1 MTIRT
6 TARVAGPFSSAASTL
21 PFAFKVYKSTD
32 LRVVRKAPDGTPT
45 TLTMGVHYTV
55 ALSADQ
61 EASPGG
67 SATLLSPTPA
77 GHTVTVTTAMPA
89 LQLMDLTNQGG
100 FFPELLNDTAD
111 VLTILIQQLQ
121 ANGGGG
127 GGGPVNALDVSATLA
142 FPPGITNVQQ
152 ALDAVW
158 DQTNTGWQAKVGT
171 EAEIAVLAANGE
183 LLPNRLY
190 RSSDTNKV
198 WLSLSTTARL
208 LLAPEGGGGGGL
220 PAGFGN
226 AFLAWNP
233 TGTALQNVDL
243 RGDGAN
249 LIRATLPDFPA
260 VDTVQEALSALE
272 DTLIRGPQAI
282 WHLTE
287 SGMLAEEVGGTLAP
301 NRFHLSLDTGK
312 LWYANGGDLML
323 VAPVAGGVDPAA
335 LLAAVA
341 AAEAARDA
349 ASGSAT
355 AANTSA
361 TNAATSASTANTQA
375 NAANTSATNAA
386 TSATN
391 AANSASTATTQ
402 ATNAANSAS
411 AASGSASAANTSAS
425 NAGTSATTAT
435 TQAGIAT
442 TQATNASASAVLAGA
457 ARDQTLAAIGKK
469 VVVIGDSMAATHP
482 LQSDAWPTVWSAM
495 MRGVGAPVNVVDL
508 AIGGW
513 TYNKAN
519 TLVTHGANTMVQQAI
534 AENPAM
540 VIVNLGVNDLGLRV
554 EGRTLAQCQSDCNI
568 ALNALRAGL
577 PSAVIVVVSE
587 YLFDSA
593 NFPTPGTTLKNKGT
607 IPSLMQRK
615 TSGILNGLL
624 TSEILEDSC
633 SSTQRTNFAEWITL
647 DNYAKSHGAV
657 NANFALKAWR
667 AVRLGAVGMDGTHL
681 NMLGQRLLAGYA
693 LVAAQTVPAM
703 KALWPQISAD
713 QVGEWR
719 NPDTLFSALMGPVG
733 DGYIQSTGLSAVW
746 AHQLSKHWGGTPLA
760 RGDNWWAPSGGSVR
774 VWPQGGVTTDE
785 TVSPVIYWQMTGCL
799 PNEECSASIDGAAFY
814 TTYGAPWTDNRGD
827 SMGFLQ
833 AHSVYLPVGART
845 LRYKVGNEV
854 YGPFTLNI
862 GAKPSATVRPL
873 HRRASLSTSTITAAT
888 WTDISLATV
897 LDNEGAGSWSPYSVF
912 TVVTPGVYQINFAV
926 TAQRTSSNTAW
937 TYFTAAATINGTQE
951 LLGGTP
957 SHLGGVGSDV
967 LFRGSAGGGTL
978 RLAAGATVA
987 LSILSGHAGGTVTIS
1002 PGSANR
1008 STFLSLAYLGP

>member
-6 TARVAGPFSSAASTL
+6 TAREAGPFSSAASTL

-121 ANGGGG
+121 ANGPVNALDVSATLAFPPGITNVQQALDAMWGQTNTGWQAKAGTEAEIAVLAANGELLPNRLYRSSDTNKVWLSLSTTARLLLAPEGGGGG

-152 ALDAVW
+152 ALDAMW

-208 LLAPEGGGGGGL
+208 LLAPE
-220 PAGFGN
+220 
-226 AFLAWNP
+226 
-233 TGTALQNVDL
+233 
-243 RGDGAN
+243 
-249 LIRATLPDFPA
+249 
-260 VDTVQEALSALE
+260 
-272 DTLIRGPQAI
+272 
-282 WHLTE
+282 
-287 SGMLAEEVGGTLAP
+287 
-301 NRFHLSLDTGK
+301 
-312 LWYANGGDLML
+312 L
-323 VAPVAGGVDPAA
+323 VAEV
-335 LLAAVA
+335 LAAVA

-349 ASGSAT
+349 ASGSAS

-361 TNAATSASTANTQA
+361 TNAG
-375 NAANTSATNAA
+375 TSATTA
-386 TSATN
+386 TTQAGI
-391 AANSASTATTQ
+391 ATTQ
-402 ATNAANSAS
+402 ATNA
-411 AASGSASAANTSAS
+411 GTSATTATTQAGIATTQATNAGTS
-425 NAGTSATTAT
+425 ATTATTQAGIATTQATNAGTSATTAT

-719 NPDTLFSALMGPVG
+719 DPDTLFSALMDAVG
-733 DGYIQSTGLSAVW
+733 DGYIQRTGLSAVW
-746 AHQLSKHWGGTPLA
+746 SHQLSKHWGGTPLA
-760 RGDNWWAPSGGSVR
+760 RGDNWWAPSGGSVS
-774 VWPQGGVTTDE
+774 VWPRGGVTTDE

-799 PNEECSASIDGAAFY
+799 PNEECSASIDGGAFA

-833 AHSVYLPVGART
+833 AHSAYLPVGART

-926 TAQRTSSNTAW
+926 TAQRSSSSSSW

-951 LLGGTP
+951 LVGDTP
-957 SHLGGVGSDV
+957 SHLGSVGSDV
-967 LFRGSAGGGTL
+967 LFRGSTGGGTL

-1002 PGSANR
+1002 PGAGNR

>member
-121 ANGGGG
+121 ANGG
-127 GGGPVNALDVSATLA
+127 PVNALDVSATLA
-142 FPPGITNVQQ
+142 YPPGITNVQQ
-152 ALDAVW
+152 ALDAMW
-158 DQTNTGWQAKVGT
+158 GQTNTGWQAKVGT

-249 LIRATLPDFPA
+249 LIQATLPDFPA

-287 SGMLAEEVGGTLAP
+287 SGMLADEVGGTLAP

-355 AANTSA
+355 AAAASA
-361 TNAATSASTANTQA
+361 TAAGWDASTAAAHSSTA
-375 NAANTSATNAA
+375 ALMSGNAAA
-386 TSATN
+386 
-391 AANSASTATTQ
+391 
-402 ATNAANSAS
+402 SAS
-411 AASGSASAANTSAS
+411 AAAGSASAANTSAT
-425 NAGTSATTAT
+425 NAGTSATTATTPAGIATTQATNASASATTAT

-442 TQATNASASAVLAGA
+442 TQATNASASAVLAEA

-719 NPDTLFSALMGPVG
+719 NPDTLFSALMDAVG
-733 DGYIQSTGLSAVW
+733 DGYIQRTGLSAVW
-746 AHQLSKHWGGTPLA
+746 SHQLSKHWGGTPLA

-799 PNEECSASIDGAAFY
+799 PNEECSASIDGGAFA
-814 TTYGAPWTDNRGD
+814 TAYGAPWTDNRGD

-833 AHSVYLPVGART
+833 AHSAYLPAGART

-873 HRRASLSTSTITAAT
+873 HRRASLSTSSITAAT

-897 LDNEGAGSWSPYSVF
+897 LNNEGAGSWSPYSVF
-912 TVVTPGVYQINFAV
+912 TVVTPGVYQINFGV
-926 TAQRTSSNTAW
+926 TAQRSASSTAW

-951 LLGGTP
+951 LLGDTP
-957 SHLGGVGSDV
+957 SHLSGVGSDV
-967 LFRGSAGGGTL
+967 LFRGSTGGGTL

-1002 PGSANR
+1002 PGAGNR

>member
-6 TARVAGPFSSAASTL
+6 TAREAGPFSSAASTL

-121 ANGGGG
+121 ANGPVNALDVSATLAFPPGITNVQQALDAMWGQTNTGWQAKAGTEAEIAVLAANGELLPNRLYRSSDTNKVWLSLSTTARLLLAPEGGGGG

-152 ALDAVW
+152 ALDAMW

-208 LLAPEGGGGGGL
+208 LLAPE
-220 PAGFGN
+220 
-226 AFLAWNP
+226 
-233 TGTALQNVDL
+233 
-243 RGDGAN
+243 
-249 LIRATLPDFPA
+249 
-260 VDTVQEALSALE
+260 
-272 DTLIRGPQAI
+272 
-282 WHLTE
+282 
-287 SGMLAEEVGGTLAP
+287 
-301 NRFHLSLDTGK
+301 
-312 LWYANGGDLML
+312 L
-323 VAPVAGGVDPAA
+323 VAEV
-335 LLAAVA
+335 LAAVA

-349 ASGSAT
+349 ASGSAS

-361 TNAATSASTANTQA
+361 T
-375 NAANTSATNAA
+375 
-386 TSATN
+386 
-391 AANSASTATTQ
+391 
-402 ATNAANSAS
+402 
-411 AASGSASAANTSAS
+411 

-442 TQATNASASAVLAGA
+442 TQATNASASAVLAEA

-657 NANFALKAWR
+657 NANFALNAWR

-719 NPDTLFSALMGPVG
+719 NPDTLFSALMDAVG
-733 DGYIQSTGLSAVW
+733 DGYIQRTGLSAVW
-746 AHQLSKHWGGTPLA
+746 SHQLSKHWGGTPLA
-760 RGDNWWAPSGGSVR
+760 RGDNWWAPSGGSVS
-774 VWPQGGVTTDE
+774 VWPRGGVTTDE

-799 PNEECSASIDGAAFY
+799 PNEECSASIDGTAFN

-873 HRRASLSTSTITAAT
+873 HRRASLSTSTITVAT

-926 TAQRTSSNTAW
+926 TAQRSSSSSSW

-957 SHLGGVGSDV
+957 SHLGSVGSDV

-1002 PGSANR
+1002 PGAGNR

>member
-1 MTIRT
+1 
-6 TARVAGPFSSAASTL
+6 
-21 PFAFKVYKSTD
+21 
-32 LRVVRKAPDGTPT
+32 
-45 TLTMGVHYTV
+45 
-55 ALSADQ
+55 
-61 EASPGG
+61 
-67 SATLLSPTPA
+67 
-77 GHTVTVTTAMPA
+77 
-89 LQLMDLTNQGG
+89 
-100 FFPELLNDTAD
+100 
-111 VLTILIQQLQ
+111 
-121 ANGGGG
+121 
-127 GGGPVNALDVSATLA
+127 
-142 FPPGITNVQQ
+142 
-152 ALDAVW
+152 
-158 DQTNTGWQAKVGT
+158 
-171 EAEIAVLAANGE
+171 
-183 LLPNRLY
+183 
-190 RSSDTNKV
+190 
-198 WLSLSTTARL
+198 
-208 LLAPEGGGGGGL
+208 
-220 PAGFGN
+220 
-226 AFLAWNP
+226 
-233 TGTALQNVDL
+233 
-243 RGDGAN
+243 
-249 LIRATLPDFPA
+249 
-260 VDTVQEALSALE
+260 
-272 DTLIRGPQAI
+272 
-282 WHLTE
+282 
-287 SGMLAEEVGGTLAP
+287 MLAE
-301 NRFHLSLDTGK
+301 
-312 LWYANGGDLML
+312 
-323 VAPVAGGVDPAA
+323 
-335 LLAAVA
+335 
-341 AAEAARDA
+341 
-349 ASGSAT
+349 
-355 AANTSA
+355 
-361 TNAATSASTANTQA
+361 
-375 NAANTSATNAA
+375 
-386 TSATN
+386 
-391 AANSASTATTQ
+391 
-402 ATNAANSAS
+402 
-411 AASGSASAANTSAS
+411 
-425 NAGTSATTAT
+425 
-435 TQAGIAT
+435 
-442 TQATNASASAVLAGA
+442 A

-667 AVRLGAVGMDGTHL
+667 AVRLGAGGMDGTHL

-833 AHSVYLPVGART
+833 AHSAYLPVGART

-926 TAQRTSSNTAW
+926 TAQRTSSSTAW

-957 SHLGGVGSDV
+957 SHLAGVGSDV

>member
-142 FPPGITNVQQ
+142 YPPGITNVQQ
-152 ALDAVW
+152 ALDAMW

-323 VAPVAGGVDPAA
+323 VAPVAGGVDPAV

-355 AANTSA
+355 AAAASA
-361 TNAATSASTANTQA
+361 TAAGWDASTAAAHSSTA
-375 NAANTSATNAA
+375 ALMSGNAAA
-386 TSATN
+386 
-391 AANSASTATTQ
+391 
-402 ATNAANSAS
+402 SAS
-411 AASGSASAANTSAS
+411 AAAGSASAANTSAT

-442 TQATNASASAVLAGA
+442 TQATNASASAVLAEA

-508 AIGGW
+508 AVGGW

-719 NPDTLFSALMGPVG
+719 NPDTLFSALMDAVG
-733 DGYIQSTGLSAVW
+733 DGYIQRTGLSAVW
-746 AHQLSKHWGGTPLA
+746 SHQLSKHWGGTPLA
-760 RGDNWWAPSGGSVR
+760 RGDNWWAPSGGSVS
-774 VWPQGGVTTDE
+774 VWPRGGVTTDE

-799 PNEECSASIDGAAFY
+799 PNEECSASIDGGAFA

-833 AHSVYLPVGART
+833 AHSAYLPAGART

-926 TAQRTSSNTAW
+926 TAQRSSSSSSW

-957 SHLGGVGSDV
+957 SHLGSVGSDV

-1002 PGSANR
+1002 PGAGNR

>member
-142 FPPGITNVQQ
+142 YPPGITNVQQ
-152 ALDAVW
+152 ALDAMW

-208 LLAPEGGGGGGL
+208 LLAPEGGGGGL
-220 PAGFGN
+220 PAGFAN

-249 LIRATLPDFPA
+249 LIEATLPGFPA
-260 VDTVQEALSALE
+260 VDTVQEAIS
-272 DTLIRGPQAI
+272 TLGDQAANGPQAI
-282 WHLTE
+282 WGTE
-287 SGMLAEEVGGTLAP
+287 SGILGLETAGTLKP
-301 NRFHLSLDTGK
+301 DRFYVALDTGK
-312 LWYANGGDLML
+312 LWYARGADDLLL
-323 VAPVAGGVDPAA
+323 VAPEAGGVDPGD

-349 ASGSAT
+349 ASTSAT
-355 AANTSA
+355 AAGAS
-361 TNAATSASTANTQA
+361 ATSAGA
-375 NAANTSATNAA
+375 SATAA
-386 TSATN
+386 GWD
-391 AANSASTATTQ
+391 ASTAAAHSST
-402 ATNAANSAS
+402 AALMSSNAAASAS
-411 AASGSASAANTSAS
+411 AAAGSASAANTSAT
-425 NAGTSATTAT
+425 NAGTSATNAANSATTAT

-442 TQATNASASAVLAGA
+442 TQAGNASTSAVLAGAAMNAAEA

-508 AIGGW
+508 AVGGW

-519 TLVTHGANTMVQQAI
+519 TLVTHGTNTMIQQAI
-534 AENPAM
+534 AEAPAM

-554 EGRTLAQCQSDCNI
+554 EDRTLAQCQSDCNI

-633 SSTQRTNFAEWITL
+633 SSTQKTNFAEWITL
-647 DNYAKSHGAV
+647 DNYAKAHGAV
-657 NANFALKAWR
+657 NASFAMRAWR
-667 AVRLGAVGMDGTHL
+667 AVRLGAVGLDGTHL

-719 NPDTLFSALMGPVG
+719 NPDTLFGAFLGAAG
-733 DGYIQSTGLSAVW
+733 DGYVQNTGLSAVW
-746 AHQLSKHWGGTPLA
+746 ANQLSKHWGGTPLA
-760 RGDNWWAPSGGSVR
+760 RGDNWWAPSGGSVS

-785 TVSPVIYWQMTGCL
+785 TVSPVIYWKMTGCL
-799 PNEECSASIDGAAFY
+799 PNEQCSASIDGGAFA

-833 AHSVYLPVGART
+833 AHSAYLPAGART

-862 GAKPSATVRPL
+862 GAKPAADVTVALRAWRLDSAQAITAGTPDQVAFSGSAGTHPGSFSFSTYTVPVAGWYQIGFCVNVQ
-873 HRRASLSTSTITAAT
+873 RRTSTSTPCDYLTA
-888 WTDISLATV
+888 V
-897 LDNEGAGSWSPYSVF
+897 LLVDDQAVMAGSSGYALS
-912 TVVTPGVYQINFAV
+912 GVASF
-926 TAQRTSSNTAW
+926 
-937 TYFTAAATINGTQE
+937 G
-951 LLGGTP
+951 
-957 SHLGGVGSDV
+957 
-967 LFRGSAGGGTL
+967 GSAGGGPL
-978 RLAAGATVA
+978 YLSAGSTVK
-987 LSILSGHAGGTVTIS
+987 LNIQTSFNCYVVNGTS
-1002 PGSANR
+1002 NA
-1008 STFLSLAYLGP
+1008 STYLSLIRLRA

>member
-6 TARVAGPFSSAASTL
+6 TAREAGPFSSAASTL

-121 ANGGGG
+121 ANG
-127 GGGPVNALDVSATLA
+127 PVNALDVSATLA

-152 ALDAVW
+152 ALDAMW

-208 LLAPEGGGGGGL
+208 LLAPE
-220 PAGFGN
+220 
-226 AFLAWNP
+226 
-233 TGTALQNVDL
+233 
-243 RGDGAN
+243 
-249 LIRATLPDFPA
+249 
-260 VDTVQEALSALE
+260 
-272 DTLIRGPQAI
+272 
-282 WHLTE
+282 
-287 SGMLAEEVGGTLAP
+287 
-301 NRFHLSLDTGK
+301 
-312 LWYANGGDLML
+312 L
-323 VAPVAGGVDPAA
+323 VAEV
-335 LLAAVA
+335 LAAVA

-349 ASGSAT
+349 ASGSAS

-361 TNAATSASTANTQA
+361 T
-375 NAANTSATNAA
+375 
-386 TSATN
+386 
-391 AANSASTATTQ
+391 
-402 ATNAANSAS
+402 
-411 AASGSASAANTSAS
+411 

-657 NANFALKAWR
+657 NANFALNAWR

-719 NPDTLFSALMGPVG
+719 NPDTLFSALMDAVG
-733 DGYIQSTGLSAVW
+733 DGYIQRTGLSAVW
-746 AHQLSKHWGGTPLA
+746 SHQLSKHWGGTPLA
-760 RGDNWWAPSGGSVR
+760 RGDNWWAPSGGSVS
-774 VWPQGGVTTDE
+774 VWPRGGVTTDE

-799 PNEECSASIDGAAFY
+799 PNEECSASIDGTAFN

-926 TAQRTSSNTAW
+926 TAQRSSSSSSW

-957 SHLGGVGSDV
+957 SHLGSVGSDV

-1002 PGSANR
+1002 PGAGNR

>member
-6 TARVAGPFSSAASTL
+6 TAREAGPFSSAASTL

-121 ANGGGG
+121 ANG
-127 GGGPVNALDVSATLA
+127 PVNALDVSATLA

-152 ALDAVW
+152 ALDAMW

-208 LLAPEGGGGGGL
+208 LLAPE
-220 PAGFGN
+220 
-226 AFLAWNP
+226 
-233 TGTALQNVDL
+233 
-243 RGDGAN
+243 
-249 LIRATLPDFPA
+249 
-260 VDTVQEALSALE
+260 
-272 DTLIRGPQAI
+272 
-282 WHLTE
+282 
-287 SGMLAEEVGGTLAP
+287 
-301 NRFHLSLDTGK
+301 
-312 LWYANGGDLML
+312 L
-323 VAPVAGGVDPAA
+323 VAEV
-335 LLAAVA
+335 LAAVA

-349 ASGSAT
+349 ASGSAS

-361 TNAATSASTANTQA
+361 TNAG
-375 NAANTSATNAA
+375 TSATTA
-386 TSATN
+386 TTQAGI
-391 AANSASTATTQ
+391 ATTQ
-402 ATNAANSAS
+402 ATNA
-411 AASGSASAANTSAS
+411 GTSATTATTQAGIATTQAT

-719 NPDTLFSALMGPVG
+719 DPDTLFSALMDAVG
-733 DGYIQSTGLSAVW
+733 DGYIQRTGLSAVW
-746 AHQLSKHWGGTPLA
+746 SHQLSKHWGGTPLA
-760 RGDNWWAPSGGSVR
+760 RGDNWWAPSGGSVS
-774 VWPQGGVTTDE
+774 VWPRGGVTTDE

-799 PNEECSASIDGAAFY
+799 PNEECSASIDGGAFA

-833 AHSVYLPVGART
+833 AHSAYLPVGART

-873 HRRASLSTSTITAAT
+873 HRRASLSTSTITVAT

-926 TAQRTSSNTAW
+926 TAQRSSSSSSW

-951 LLGGTP
+951 LVGDTP
-957 SHLGGVGSDV
+957 SHLGSVGSDV
-967 LFRGSAGGGTL
+967 LFRGSTGGGTL

-1002 PGSANR
+1002 PGAGNR

>member
-142 FPPGITNVQQ
+142 YPPGITNVQQ
-152 ALDAVW
+152 ALDAMW
-158 DQTNTGWQAKVGT
+158 GQTNTGWQAKVGT

-323 VAPVAGGVDPAA
+323 VAPVAGGVDPAV

-355 AANTSA
+355 AAAASA
-361 TNAATSASTANTQA
+361 TAAGWDASTAAAHSSTA
-375 NAANTSATNAA
+375 ALMSGNAAA
-386 TSATN
+386 
-391 AANSASTATTQ
+391 
-402 ATNAANSAS
+402 SAS
-411 AASGSASAANTSAS
+411 AAAGSASAANTSAT

-442 TQATNASASAVLAGA
+442 TQATNASASAVQAGA

-719 NPDTLFSALMGPVG
+719 NPDTLFSALMDAVG
-733 DGYIQSTGLSAVW
+733 DGYIQHTGLSAVW
-746 AHQLSKHWGGTPLA
+746 SHQLSKHWGGTPLA

-799 PNEECSASIDGAAFY
+799 PNEECSASIDGGAFT

-833 AHSVYLPVGART
+833 AHSIYLPVGART

-873 HRRASLSTSTITAAT
+873 HRRASLSTSSITAAT

-926 TAQRTSSNTAW
+926 TAQRSSSSAAW

-1002 PGSANR
+1002 PGAGNR

>member
-6 TARVAGPFSSAASTL
+6 TAREAGPFSSAASTL

-121 ANGGGG
+121 ANG
-127 GGGPVNALDVSATLA
+127 PVNALDVSATLA

-152 ALDAVW
+152 ALDAMW
-158 DQTNTGWQAKVGT
+158 DQTNTGWQAKAGT

-208 LLAPEGGGGGGL
+208 LLAPE
-220 PAGFGN
+220 
-226 AFLAWNP
+226 
-233 TGTALQNVDL
+233 
-243 RGDGAN
+243 
-249 LIRATLPDFPA
+249 
-260 VDTVQEALSALE
+260 
-272 DTLIRGPQAI
+272 
-282 WHLTE
+282 
-287 SGMLAEEVGGTLAP
+287 
-301 NRFHLSLDTGK
+301 
-312 LWYANGGDLML
+312 L
-323 VAPVAGGVDPAA
+323 VAEV
-335 LLAAVA
+335 LAAVA

-349 ASGSAT
+349 ASGSAS

-361 TNAATSASTANTQA
+361 T
-375 NAANTSATNAA
+375 
-386 TSATN
+386 
-391 AANSASTATTQ
+391 
-402 ATNAANSAS
+402 
-411 AASGSASAANTSAS
+411 

-719 NPDTLFSALMGPVG
+719 DPDTLFSALMDAVG
-733 DGYIQSTGLSAVW
+733 DGYIQRTGLSAVW
-746 AHQLSKHWGGTPLA
+746 SHQLSKHWGGTPLA
-760 RGDNWWAPSGGSVR
+760 RGDNWWAPSGGSVS
-774 VWPQGGVTTDE
+774 VWPRGGVTTDE

-799 PNEECSASIDGAAFY
+799 PNEECSASIDGGAFA

-833 AHSVYLPVGART
+833 AHSAYLPVGART

-873 HRRASLSTSTITAAT
+873 HRRASLSTSTITVAT

-926 TAQRTSSNTAW
+926 TAQRSSSSSSW

-951 LLGGTP
+951 LVGDTP
-957 SHLGGVGSDV
+957 SHLGSVGSDV
-967 LFRGSAGGGTL
+967 LFRGSTGGGTL

-1002 PGSANR
+1002 PGAGNR

>member
-121 ANGGGG
+121 EN
-127 GGGPVNALDVSATLA
+127 GGPVNALDVSATLV

-152 ALDAVW
+152 ALNAMW

-323 VAPVAGGVDPAA
+323 VAPVAGGVDPAV

-349 ASGSAT
+349 ASGSVTAAAASAT
-355 AANTSA
+355 AAGWD
-361 TNAATSASTANTQA
+361 ASTAAAHSSTA
-375 NAANTSATNAA
+375 ALMSGNAAA
-386 TSATN
+386 
-391 AANSASTATTQ
+391 
-402 ATNAANSAS
+402 SAS
-411 AASGSASAANTSAS
+411 AAAGSASAANTSAT
-425 NAGTSATTAT
+425 NASASATTATTQAGIAT

-442 TQATNASASAVLAGA
+442 TQATNASASASTALA

-615 TSGILNGLL
+615 TSGILTGLL

-719 NPDTLFSALMGPVG
+719 NPDTLFSALMDAVG
-733 DGYIQSTGLSAVW
+733 DGYIQHTGLSAVW
-746 AHQLSKHWGGTPLA
+746 SHQLSKHWGGTPLA

-799 PNEECSASIDGAAFY
+799 PNEECSASIDGGAFT

-833 AHSVYLPVGART
+833 AHSIYLPVGART

-873 HRRASLSTSTITAAT
+873 HRRASLSTSSITAAT

-926 TAQRTSSNTAW
+926 TAQRSSSSAAW

-1002 PGSANR
+1002 PGAGNR